1 MKLIND
7 IVKKIKVIGK
17 KEGKKTV
24 FLIGNTIKGE
34 DGKFYLT
41 PIRNYAQVVL
51 SGVIVYSEEI
61 AKKIAKEVDGLVDY
75 IFVDAEKKISDNHSI
90 TGEPGNIERAVKE
103 VIKKSVFISYKSN
116 DLTVDA
122 ADAFISEYFS
132 KDIRHIGGKKIA
144 IIGVGNIGSKLAQKL
159 VERGA
164 NVSLYRRNRDK
175 LNLIVKQINT
185 TKSKYTVAQA
195 SSALSVNEA
204 CKDADILIGA
214 TDGIPVIDNSIINNL
229 NQNKEDYI
237 VDYEKKNK
245 EQGYSHSNGRR
256 YV

>member
-1 MKLIND
+1 MKLINNV
-7 IVKKIKVIGK
+7 VKKIIAIGK
-17 KEGKKTV
+17 KESKKTA
-24 FLIGNTIKGE
+24 FLIGNTIKIE

-41 PIRNYAQVVL
+41 PVRNYTQIVL

-75 IFVDAEKKISDNHSI
+75 VFVDAEKKISDNHSI

-132 KDIRHIGGKKIA
+132 NVRPIDGKKIA
-144 IIGVGNIGSKLAQKL
+144 IIGVGNIGSKLAQKM

-175 LNLIVKQINT
+175 LNLIVSLAIT
-185 TKSKYTVAQA
+185 ISFSKSKLFP
-195 SSALSVNEA
+195 SRR
-204 CKDADILIGA
+204 ILTPNTSFIKYF
-214 TDGIPVIDNSIINNL
+214 L
-229 NQNKEDYI
+229 
-237 VDYEKKNK
+237 
-245 EQGYSHSNGRR
+245 
-256 YV
+256 